1 MVNGE
6 DCARVYDEGVYGG
19 GTYQNAATEC
29 QTGQEPGTGGG
40 VGAPN
45 TGMLSDP
52 WFIIPVILV
61 MSVAIAAIVLG
72 VKKLTRR
79 TKQR

>member
-1 MVNGE
+1 MNGE

-19 GTYQNAATEC
+19 GTYQNTATEC
-29 QTGQEPGTGGG
+29 QTGQEPGTNTGG

-52 WFIIPVILV
+52 WVIIPVILIA
-61 MSVAIAAIVLG
+61 SVAVAAIVLG
-72 VKKLTRR
+72 IKKLTRR
-79 TKQR
+79 ARQ